1 MRILSL
7 TYHYVEDFVR
17 ILADA
22 ATPPPDRDALER
34 YLRELDTAEDPRTL
48 LAPLRERPGLLEL
61 RFVAPSS
68 GHAYGMLFC
77 DMGRVA
83 DAIAYWREP
92 PLYMDV
98 QSATPHGLSRAH
110 ALELALRRLEAP
122 R

>member
-34 YLRELDTAEDPRTL
+34 YLRELDTAEVPRTH
-48 LAPLRERPGLLEL
+48 LASLRERPDLLEL

-68 GHAYGMLFC
+68 GHAYGMLFRDLGC
-77 DMGRVA
+77 VA

-92 PLYMDV
+92 PLYVDV
-98 QSATPHGLSRAH
+98 ESAAPHGMSRAH
-110 ALELALRRLEAP
+110 ALELALRRLDAL